1 MVLGCSSD
9 AGKSLVVT
17 ALARWFTRQGVGVVP
32 FKAQNM
38 SNNARVVAGGEIGVA
53 QWLQALAAG
62 VDPHVDMN
70 PVLLKPEADNR
81 SQVVVNGQARHDLT
95 AMPWRDRAP
104 HLWPAMADAFDR
116 VAGRHQLVLIEGAG
130 SPAEINLPD
139 QVNNRVVEHADAA
152 ALLVVDIDRGGAF
165 AHLYGT
171 WSLVP
176 EATRARLAAF
186 VLNKF
191 RGDASLLEP
200 GPTIMTD
207 RTGMR
212 MGGVLPMV
220 AHELPDEEGA
230 TIRATPLVG
239 DTTVGIVRY
248 PYASNLDEFHLVGH
262 AAHMRWIMRSSDLE
276 GCDLVVLPGS
286 KHVAADAGWLRDR
299 GLDRTLITRAG
310 AGGPTLGICGGCMM
324 LGERVSDGGL
334 VEGATTG
341 LGLLPM
347 HTEMAP
353 IKVARATAVIFPQL
367 DPPWSALSGL
377 SAPGFE
383 IRNGRVSGERC
394 RLAPLVWGKGAVLAT
409 TVHGLLESPEVL
421 EALCGQR
428 PPPVLDATFDALA
441 DAVDEHLDTSLLWE
455 LVNRSSTG

>member
-1 MVLGCSSD
+1 
-9 AGKSLVVT
+9 
-17 ALARWFTRQGVGVVP
+17 
-32 FKAQNM
+32 
-38 SNNARVVAGGEIGVA
+38 
-53 QWLQALAAG
+53 
-62 VDPHVDMN
+62 
-70 PVLLKPEADNR
+70 
-81 SQVVVNGQARHDLT
+81 VVVNGQARHDLT
-95 AMPWRDRAP
+95 AMAWRDRGP

-116 VAGRHQLVLIEGAG
+116 LAAHHQLVLIEGAG

-176 EATRARLAAF
+176 EATRIRLAAF

-212 MGGVLPMV
+212 MGGILPMLS
-220 AHELPDEEGA
+220 HELPDEEGA
-230 TIRATPLVG
+230 TIRATPVVG
-239 DTTVGIVRY
+239 EATVGIVRY

-262 AAHMRWIMRSSDLE
+262 AAHVRWILRTSDLE

-299 GLDRTLITRAG
+299 GLDRSLIARAG
-310 AGGPTLGICGGCMM
+310 DGGLTLGICGGCMM
-324 LGERVSDGGL
+324 LGERVRDDGL
-334 VEGATTG
+334 VEGATAG
-341 LGLLPM
+341 LGLLPI
-347 HTEMAP
+347 HTEMEP
-353 IKVARATAVIFPQL
+353 TKVTRPVIVTFPAM
-367 DPPWSALSGL
+367 DPPWSVLSGVGA
-377 SAPGFE
+377 SGFE
-383 IRNGRVSGERC
+383 IRNGQVTGDSC

-409 TVHGLLESPEVL
+409 TVHGLLESPDVL

-428 PPPVLDATFDALA
+428 PPLVLEATFDALA
-441 DAVDEHLDTSLLWE
+441 DAVDEHLDTGLLRE
-455 LVNRSSTG
+455 LVNRSPTG